1 MAIDIMTKVFLRP
14 DGPSYSIIKRQP
26 TAQNETYI
34 NAGLKKTH
42 LKIKIIILLRSGVI
56 GTPLHGPRVSNR
68 CKRALG
74 LSHHKS
80 A

>member
-34 NAGLKKTH
+34 NAGLKKNTF
-42 LKIKIIILLRSGVI
+42 KIF
-56 GTPLHGPRVSNR
+56 NQ
-68 CKRALG
+68 
-74 LSHHKS
+74 
-80 A
+80 